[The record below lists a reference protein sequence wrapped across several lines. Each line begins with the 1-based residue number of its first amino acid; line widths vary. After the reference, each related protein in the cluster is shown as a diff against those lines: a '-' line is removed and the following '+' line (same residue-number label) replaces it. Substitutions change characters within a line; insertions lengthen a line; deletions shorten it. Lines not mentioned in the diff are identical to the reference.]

1 MSKHGSCNFR
11 IGSKSF
17 RTARK
22 RLHMPDCA
30 CQSTL
35 ECVANKRFVG
45 TSLPL
50 TDQTLRICSSGR
62 TWSKKAIRCSSASER
77 PHVKARSAAGP
88 ISRSRSGG
96 MADLVGHRGRNGEEE
111 ASQGAGS
118 PLNEGLG
125 RALRWDL
132 RERWLTV
139 LSAQN
144 AHSVRPNYIVSASG
158 FSGFSTHI
166 CMHGLPELP
175 VLPRQPPRPPPLSGE
190 PPIGLGAGGK
200 YPGPAGHPGGPLPE

>member
-144 AHSVRPNYIVSASG
+144 AHSVRPSSYWRRDPKPVTASEPSDRAHQSAVREG
-158 FSGFSTHI
+158 R
-166 CMHGLPELP
+166 
-175 VLPRQPPRPPPLSGE
+175 VLP
-190 PPIGLGAGGK
+190 I
-200 YPGPAGHPGGPLPE
+200 HPCTFTAQK

>member
-144 AHSVRPNYIVSASG
+144 AHSVRPNTSHTDCQTVCKLFGNPYDYSQTV
-158 FSGFSTHI
+158 
-166 CMHGLPELP
+166 
-175 VLPRQPPRPPPLSGE
+175 
-190 PPIGLGAGGK
+190 
-200 YPGPAGHPGGPLPE
+200 

>member
-144 AHSVRPNYIVSASG
+144 AHSVRPSRCRWVGARTCDLCALFAVARAAQGHGAQERRVLTPLRVSQITSRR
-158 FSGFSTHI
+158 FVF
-166 CMHGLPELP
+166 
-175 VLPRQPPRPPPLSGE
+175 
-190 PPIGLGAGGK
+190 
-200 YPGPAGHPGGPLPE
+200 

>member
-1 MSKHGSCNFR
+1 MRPCVSRFEWQAHKAIYEQTRLLHVRRHSD
-11 IGSKSF
+11 SF
-17 RTARK
+17 RGTQTS
-22 RLHMPDCA
+22 LHMHDYA

-35 ECVANKRFVG
+35 QCVANGRFVV
-45 TSLPL
+45 TSLTL

-144 AHSVRPNYIVSASG
+144 AHSVRPRVEMKCVRVEINQ
-158 FSGFSTHI
+158 T
-166 CMHGLPELP
+166 
-175 VLPRQPPRPPPLSGE
+175 
-190 PPIGLGAGGK
+190 
-200 YPGPAGHPGGPLPE
+200 